1 MQPDARHDELAAQR
15 ELMVAEQLVAR
26 GIRAENVLDA
36 MRRVPRELFMPAGQ
50 EAFAYCDAA
59 QPIECQQ
66 TISQPYMV
74 ARMTELLELTPEKQ
88 VLEIG
93 TGSGYQTAVLAC
105 LAKFVYS
112 IEWHLKLLTQA
123 AERLERLGL
132 RNIALRC
139 ADGSL
144 GWPERAPFNG
154 IIATAGAPYMPQTL
168 VDQLAPVGR
177 LVIPVGPV
185 GDQTL
190 VLAERTETGLKTEEV
205 LKCRF
210 VKLLGAEGWKG

>member
-1 MQPDARHDELAAQR
+1 MQTGAGQDEYAAQR
-15 ELMVAEQLVAR
+15 ELMVAEQLIAR
-26 GIRAENVLDA
+26 GIRAENVLAA

-50 EAFAYCDAA
+50 ELFAYCDAA

-88 VLEIG
+88 VLEVG
-93 TGSGYQTAVLAC
+93 TGSGYQTAVLAS
-105 LAKFVYS
+105 LAKQVYS
-112 IEWHLKLLTQA
+112 VEWHLKLLTQA

-144 GWPERAPFNG
+144 GWPERAPFDG
-154 IIATAGAPYMPQTL
+154 IIATAGAPQVPPTL
-168 VDQLAPVGR
+168 VAQLAPGGR
-177 LVIPVGPV
+177 LVIPVGPI

-190 VLAERTETGLKTEEV
+190 VLAVRTEAGLRTEEV

-210 VKLLGAEGWKG
+210 VKLLGAEGWKP

>member
-1 MQPDARHDELAAQR
+1 MQPGPSQDALAAQR

-26 GIRAENVLDA
+26 GIRAENVLAA
-36 MRRVPRELFMPAGQ
+36 MRQVPRELFMPPGQ
-50 EAFAYCDAA
+50 EPFAYCDAA

-74 ARMTELLELTPEKQ
+74 ARMTELLDLTPEKR

-93 TGSGYQTAVLAC
+93 TGSGYQAAVLAH
-105 LAKFVYS
+105 LAQQVYS

-123 AERLERLGL
+123 ARRLGL

-144 GWPERAPFNG
+144 GWPERAPFEA
-154 IIATAGAPYMPQTL
+154 IIATAGAPRIPLTL
-168 VDQLAPVGR
+168 TSQLAPGGR
-177 LVIPVGPV
+177 LVIPVGPI

-190 VLAERTETGLKTEEV
+190 VLAESTPEGIKTQEI

-210 VKLLGAEGWKG
+210 VKLLGAEGWKP